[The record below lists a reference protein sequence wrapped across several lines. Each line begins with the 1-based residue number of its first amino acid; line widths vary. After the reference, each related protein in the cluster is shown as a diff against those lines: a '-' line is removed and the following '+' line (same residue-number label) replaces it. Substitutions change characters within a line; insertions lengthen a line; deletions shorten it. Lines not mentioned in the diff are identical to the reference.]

1 MDQGLTPSIAWGFAE
16 AIRPD
21 PATAVSQ
28 DAIAT
33 VSRRDADGTVWV
45 AFDGATSDTPV
56 STVLSAVSV
65 GERVRVSIHGGRV
78 TIVGNST
85 SPGVGLGAVDDAI
98 MPTRR
103 VADASISLA
112 REAKLAANSAVS
124 DAGIAKSAAEA
135 ATRDAATAKEAAESA
150 VQDARVAH
158 VAADEA
164 KTDAI
169 SARISAT
176 DAKASAE
183 RANTAANDAL
193 TQLSVVE
200 DVAGTLSWIS
210 EHGTFT
216 PTEDTEVVEGTVY
229 FSHDGTDYV
238 PVVPTGDEDP
248 SAEGWYVLDVTESQ
262 ADYVMSHLAV
272 TASGLWVLPGGIGS
286 AATPDLAN
294 GYKML
299 LANDGAYVYDG
310 TGHLVTKMGESIELD
325 SERPQ
330 HIGGEDAYI
339 LYYDSDDDGMP
350 DSIVIGGERVSIG
363 GRTLTDMFDDISQAN
378 AGVESAVED
387 IQSLFEALDGKA
399 DGTSLADLA
408 TSLSDYKTNND
419 AAWAEAHD
427 SFVTNAT
434 LNGYVKTE
442 NYKTEIARL
451 DNEIDLG
458 VKKSEVWTDGEGEE
472 AGEWAW
478 DTAIRLTENRI
489 QTNVSETYATKA
501 DTEQTGLLTGAVVT
515 AADALA
521 ATPRSL
527 TVYGS
532 STQDGTPTPEA
543 PVAIQSVTGNL
554 YRETLHAIGQMWTST
569 VSVTKVDYNRY
580 IVNGTSTG
588 THWLWGGGNS
598 SDSRLFVTLPAGTY
612 TAVLGGAD
620 ASKFSIATRGKINGS
635 VTALST
641 SGNPNTFT
649 IDSEIPVEVAIYTL
663 ANKTFSNSEVSIQLY
678 EGSSADGTF
687 VPYGSMGLKAVGKNL
702 LDLTNGSG
710 GTSGG
715 VTVTPN
721 GGGTFAVSGT
731 ATQVNMNV
739 WLAGAYRAS
748 APVLFTLPAG
758 TYTVTDALLVSYT
771 SLIGGVTTLVDNRSV
786 TFTLDEETPITA
798 IRCPNAVTGTTYD
811 TTIYPQLELG
821 STTTA
826 YQPYV
831 GTVTPID
838 LQGHQ
843 LRSLPD
849 GTRDELTVDSA
860 GNVTLTQRVG
870 SVTLGSSA
878 NIGASFVDSTTMKGN
893 CTRVTFNGSNFPG
906 LGMVALSSQNSACSH
921 ASYGQTGSAATPSP
935 GVYSKLTTSGV
946 YLTLSASLTSGSEA
960 LTWLGQ
966 NPVTFI
972 YPLATPQTISLGT
985 VDLPTLPSPEFT
997 AWTVDVTDLRLEY
1010 WRTAGELAYEASS
1023 GIIGLSSTVTQQ
1035 AGSITSLIESTEA
1048 LSTMV
1053 RQYGRGV
1060 LVGRVGQGVGALV
1073 SADGSFD
1080 VVPVEWDGSTPT
1092 VGTPITTIGADVS
1105 RFGEAAGFHIAI
1117 ETVDEGEP
1125 SEYRRLAFYDTSGDD
1140 GTSAL
1145 VAYMTG
1151 GMLYVE
1157 NSMVLS
1163 TMRIGD
1169 DDPTT
1174 EGEDGWE
1181 WIYQPD
1187 KNLTLKWRG

>member
-1 MDQGLTPSIAWGFAE
+1 MAQELTPSVAWGFVDAL
-16 AIRPD
+16 D
-21 PATAVSQ
+21 YGPASKVSQ

-33 VSRRDADGTVWV
+33 VSRRDADGVVWV
-45 AFDGATSDTPV
+45 TFDGSTADTPV
-56 STVLSAVSV
+56 STVLQAVSV
-65 GERVRVSIHGGRV
+65 GERCRVSIHGGRV
-78 TIVGNST
+78 TIIGNST
-85 SPGVGLGAVDDAI
+85 SPGVNASTVDEAI

-103 VADASISLA
+103 VADVSISLA

-124 DAGIAKSAAEA
+124 DAGIAKSAAES
-135 ATRDAATAKEAAESA
+135 ATRDAATAKDAAESA

-164 KTDAI
+164 KTDAT

-216 PTEDTEVVEGTVY
+216 PTTDASVQEGTVY

-238 PVVPTGDEDP
+238 PVVPQGDEDP

-286 AATPDLAN
+286 AATPDLAD

-310 TGHLVTKMGESIELD
+310 TGHIVTKMGESIELD

-434 LNGYVKTE
+434 LGGYVKSAD
-442 NYKTEIARL
+442 YKTEIARL
-451 DNEIDLG
+451 DSEIAAG
-458 VKKSEVWTDGEGEE
+458 VKKSEVWTDGEGEGV
-472 AGEWAW
+472 GEWAW
-478 DTAIRLTENRI
+478 ETAIRLTENRI

-501 DTEQTGLLTGAVVT
+501 DTEQAGTLAGTIVT
-515 AADALA
+515 ADDALSA
-521 ATPRSL
+521 PPRSI
-527 TVYGS
+527 TAYGT

-543 PVAIQSVTGNL
+543 PVAIESVDELALWVAGRNLLPYTAGATDARNGVTLTVQEDGGIRVTGTCTANVAL
-554 YRETLHAIGQMWTST
+554 VMPTFGPIEASGTFSY
-569 VSVTKVDYNRY
+569 TKEGTADAFVLSLR
-580 IVNGTSTG
+580 IAGTSTYADLNQSL
-588 THWLWGGGNS
+588 TS
-598 SDSRLFVTLPAGTY
+598 V
-612 TAVLGGAD
+612 AV
-620 ASKFSIATRGKINGS
+620 
-635 VTALST
+635 
-641 SGNPNTFT
+641 
-649 IDSEIPVEVAIYTL
+649 
-663 ANKTFSNSEVSIQLY
+663 
-678 EGSSADGTF
+678 DGTF
-687 VPYGSMGLKAVGKNL
+687 DRLHFYAREGN
-702 LDLTNGSG
+702 
-710 GTSGG
+710 
-715 VTVTPN
+715 
-721 GGGTFAVSGT
+721 
-731 ATQVNMNV
+731 
-739 WLAGAYRAS
+739 
-748 APVLFTLPAG
+748 
-758 TYTVTDALLVSYT
+758 
-771 SLIGGVTTLVDNRSV
+771 
-786 TFTLDEETPITA
+786 
-798 IRCPNAVTGTTYD
+798 TYD
-811 TTIYPQLELG
+811 CIIYPQIELG
-821 STTTA
+821 STATA

-849 GTRDELTVDSA
+849 GTRDELTVDA
-860 GNVTLTQRVG
+860 RGNVTLTQRVG
-870 SVTLGSSA
+870 VTTTATTDGIVATVGTDAMSTTGDLSNGATVIYKLGS
-878 NIGASFVDSTTMKGN
+878 
-893 CTRVTFNGSNFPG
+893 
-906 LGMVALSSQNSACSH
+906 
-921 ASYGQTGSAATPSP
+921 
-935 GVYSKLTTSGV
+935 
-946 YLTLSASLTSGSEA
+946 
-960 LTWLGQ
+960 
-966 NPVTFI
+966 
-972 YPLATPQTISLGT
+972 PQTVSLGT
-985 VDLPTLPSPEFT
+985 IDLPTLPSPEFT
-997 AWTVDVTDLRLEY
+997 AWTVDATDLRLEY

-1023 GIIGLSSTVTQQ
+1023 DIIGLSSTVTQQ

-1117 ETVDEGEP
+1117 ETVDEGKP

-1145 VAYMTG
+1145 VAFMTG
-1151 GMLYVE
+1151 GMLYVK

>member
-1 MDQGLTPSIAWGFAE
+1 MDQGLTPSIAWGFTD
-16 AIRPD
+16 AIMPD
-21 PATAVSQ
+21 PATTVSQ

-85 SPGVGLGAVDDAI
+85 SPGVNAGTVDEAI
-98 MPTRR
+98 MPTKR

-216 PTEDTEVVEGTVY
+216 PTTDASVQEGTVY
-229 FSHDGTDYV
+229 FSHDDTDYV

-286 AATPDLAN
+286 AATPDLAD

-378 AGVESAVED
+378 AGVEAATED

-408 TSLSDYKTNND
+408 TSLSDYKTDND
-419 AAWAEAHD
+419 AAWANAHD

-434 LNGYVKTE
+434 LDGYVRSAD
-442 NYKTEIARL
+442 YKTEIARL
-451 DNEIDLG
+451 DGEIDLG
-458 VKKSEVWTDGEGEE
+458 VKKSEVWTDGEGED

-478 DTAIRLTENRI
+478 ETLIRLTEDSI
-489 QTNVSETYATKA
+489 QSSVSQTYATKA
-501 DTEQTGLLTGAVVT
+501 DTEQTGTLAGTIVT
-515 AADALA
+515 AGDALA
-521 ATPRSL
+521 ATPRGL

-532 STQDGTPTPEA
+532 STQDGTPTPES
-543 PVAIQSVTGNL
+543 PVAIESVDELALCTAGRNMFVQSRFDYGD
-554 YRETLHAIGQMWTST
+554 HASAGITWTFNT
-569 VSVTKVDYNRY
+569 D
-580 IVNGTSTG
+580 GTWAASG
-588 THWLWGGGNS
+588 TTTTATSWAYAGAASPSYDDFKL
-598 SDSRLFVTLPAGTY
+598 VPAGTY
-612 TAVLGGAD
+612 TASVGGE
-620 ASKFSIATRGKINGS
+620 GS
-635 VTALST
+635 WTIRSWDGTTKGTILST
-641 SGNPNTFT
+641 TT
-649 IDSEIPVEVAIYTL
+649 
-663 ANKTFSNSEVSIQLY
+663 
-678 EGSSADGTF
+678 
-687 VPYGSMGLKAVGKNL
+687 KA
-702 LDLTNGSG
+702 SH
-710 GTSGG
+710 
-715 VTVTPN
+715 
-721 GGGTFAVSGT
+721 
-731 ATQVNMNV
+731 
-739 WLAGAYRAS
+739 
-748 APVLFTLPAG
+748 
-758 TYTVTDALLVSYT
+758 
-771 SLIGGVTTLVDNRSV
+771 
-786 TFTLDEETPITA
+786 TFTLDQPTYVSVIPIVPT
-798 IRCPNAVTGTTYD
+798 NTTVNNLVF
-811 TTIYPQLELG
+811 YPQLELG
-821 STTTA
+821 STATE
-826 YQPYV
+826 YEPYV
-831 GTVTPID
+831 GTSTPID

-849 GTRDELTVDSA
+849 GTRDELAVDSA
-860 GNVTLTQRVG
+860 SNVTLVQRVG
-870 SVTLGSSA
+870 SVDLGTLSWTYKSNGYFDGYSA
-878 NIGASFVDSTTMKGN
+878 
-893 CTRVTFNGSNFPG
+893 
-906 LGMVALSSQNSACSH
+906 ALS
-921 ASYGQTGSAATPSP
+921 AAIKRP
-935 GVYSKLTTSGV
+935 
-946 YLTLSASLTSGSEA
+946 TSGSELSDSMCQRYTEA
-960 LTWLGQ
+960 TSNSIYNGTADNVFAVRYSNGDIWVRESNAGTDPADFKSAVSGMEL
-966 NPVTFI
+966 I
-972 YPLATPQTISLGT
+972 YPLATPQTIDLGT
-985 VDLPTLPSPEFT
+985 IDLPTLPSPEFT
-997 AWTVDVTDLRLEY
+997 AWTADATDLRLEY

-1023 GIIGLSSTVTQQ
+1023 DIIGLSSTVTQQ

-1092 VGTPITTIGADVS
+1092 AGTPITTIGADVS

-1117 ETVDEGEP
+1117 ETVDEGKP